1 MAVSKLGKMMLF
13 GNKDTHGLS
22 WLIIGL
28 LVWWSGLAGRDLYLA
43 PVLVGILI
51 MAYNILRNN
60 SFKNIFANSETIMS
74 WATRRT
80 LLWLLFF
87 HGIVL
92 TATAVFKLYSFQWNI
107 WDVGYY
113 SDIIFNTSKGK
124 FYSSYFLVHN
134 WADHFTPSMSFLSLF
149 YLIYPSSHWMTLSKV
164 LALTVSPI
172 LIWKICDN
180 VFAGKKQV
188 FYVGLTL
195 SLFWLFFYAPIVK
208 SSYFAFHPSSL
219 AAPAIFYSFLC
230 LQKKEWWK
238 LVLIF
243 IFLIGLK
250 EHVAS
255 VLIGF
260 GLYMILNT
268 HQKKSGVIL
277 VILGISAI
285 VVIMWVIMP
294 YYRNY
299 APAWTAGNIENISL
313 FTDVSGK
320 LIYLAKL
327 LIPFAFLPIIFW
339 KYGIIA
345 GPAIGV
351 NLLAT
356 AKNLYSTSFHYDDLT
371 APLLFISVILCLHR
385 VIASDFIK
393 KYGKKRLFRGLA
405 LFWLGFVFALL
416 PASPMRILWESIP
429 SSMDLQILSELKKF
443 DQISEGKRIAVQSSI
458 GPLFQREKLQWYIQ
472 KKGEHCGMISHIYS
486 IKSIPVEYVVLVP
499 QIGHYGIKD
508 MNLCLKDL
516 SMNSQARKVS
526 GFDHLVVYKRINKI
540 KPTN

>member
-1 MAVSKLGKMMLF
+1 
-13 GNKDTHGLS
+13 
-22 WLIIGL
+22 
-28 LVWWSGLAGRDLYLA
+28 
-43 PVLVGILI
+43 
-51 MAYNILRNN
+51 
-60 SFKNIFANSETIMS
+60 
-74 WATRRT
+74 
-80 LLWLLFF
+80 
-87 HGIVL
+87 
-92 TATAVFKLYSFQWNI
+92 
-107 WDVGYY
+107 
-113 SDIIFNTSKGK
+113 
-124 FYSSYFLVHN
+124 
-134 WADHFTPSMSFLSLF
+134 
-149 YLIYPSSHWMTLSKV
+149 MTLSKV

>member
-1 MAVSKLGKMMLF
+1 MKF
-13 GNKDTHGLS
+13 IENKNK
-22 WLIIGL
+22 IGL
-28 LVWWSGLAGRDLYLA
+28 NFLILGILFWWSGIAGRDLYLVPA
-43 PVLVGILI
+43 LVGILI
-51 MAYNILRNN
+51 MAYNVLHAN
-60 SFKNIFANSETIMS
+60 SFKNIFGNSETIKAWNS
-74 WATRRT
+74 DRT
-80 LLWLLFF
+80 LLWLLFI

-107 WDVGYY
+107 WDVGIY

-124 FYSSYFLVHN
+124 LYSSYYLGHN
-134 WADHFTPSMSFLSLF
+134 WGDHFTPSMSILSIF
-149 YLIYPSSHWMTLSKV
+149 YWIYPSSHWMTLSKV
-164 LALTVSPI
+164 LALIVSPI

-180 VFAGKKQV
+180 VFSGKKQV
-188 FYVGLTL
+188 YYVGLTL

-243 IFLIGLK
+243 IFLVGLK
-250 EHVAS
+250 EHLAS

-268 HQKKSGVIL
+268 HQKKSGIIL

-299 APAWTAGNIENISL
+299 EPAWTTGNIENISL
-313 FTDVSGK
+313 FEDIPGK

-327 LIPFAFLPIIFW
+327 LIPFAFLPIIYW

-356 AKNLYSTSFHYDDLT
+356 GKNLYSTSFHYDDLT
-371 APLLFISVILCLHR
+371 APLLFISAILCLHR
-385 VIASDFIK
+385 IIASGFIK
-393 KYGKKRLFRGLA
+393 KYGKKRFFHGLA
-405 LFWLGFVFALL
+405 LFWVGFVFALL

-429 SSMDLQILSELKKF
+429 SSTDWQILSELKRF
-443 DQISEGKRIAVQSSI
+443 DHISEGKRIAVQSSI

-472 KKGEHCGMISHIYS
+472 NKGQDCGMISHIYS
-486 IKSIPVEYVVLVP
+486 IRSIPVDYVVLAP
-499 QIGHYGIKD
+499 QIGHYGIYD

-516 SMNSQARKVS
+516 SIDSQARKVP
-526 GFDHLVVYKRINKI
+526 GFYHLVVYKRINNI